1 MSSPALVSTPVM
13 EKVPSTHRFHVAK
26 VEFSDEIKSDADELS
41 EVKENGSIQ
50 QPEPSIDSPSV
61 TFTIPADTYQN
72 QNSYTAYAL
81 KTFGKNTTEALPH
94 VDHYRNLLSA
104 TSALKTR
111 PTLAEL
117 HEEKAIVSELLIF
130 NGSVIFF

>member
-1 MSSPALVSTPVM
+1 MSSPTLKCKPSI
-13 EKVPSTHRFHVAK
+13 EKCPSTHRFQVAK
-26 VEFSDEIKSDADELS
+26 VEFADENKIDADETS
-41 EVKENGSIQ
+41 EVKENGSIHQ
-50 QPEPSIDSPSV
+50 DPAIDSPTV
-61 TFTIPADTYQN
+61 TFTIPQDTYGQN

-104 TSALKTR
+104 TSALKSR

-117 HEEKAIVSELLIF
+117 HEEKVSEIIF
-130 NGSVIFF
+130 IDF